1 MFEKIISPKC
11 PKFNENHEATHPNPR
26 WKIQRSTLK
35 HIRDKLSKTKCK
47 DRVLK
52 EVKRDLPC
60 TKDPQ

>member
-1 MFEKIISPKC
+1 MKNSEI
-11 PKFNENHEATHPNPR
+11 H
-26 WKIQRSTLK
+26 TLK